1 MGSGLAKVSSGL
13 ACRIHGSCSSKSSLG
28 WVPVIWKAKPSLT
41 SAGRDFSATIQL
53 LEERGETALGVSR
66 APEQGGMWVTNRL
79 LGTY

>member
-1 MGSGLAKVSSGL
+1 M
-13 ACRIHGSCSSKSSLG
+13 
-28 WVPVIWKAKPSLT
+28 IWKAKPSLT